1 MLSPDRNVLLS
12 GSTDDC
18 VGERNSMNEI
28 LMTRRRKIVRFTCHG
43 VPTKPGTAGMLFT
56 ALGKESINILH
67 MFNTE
72 HGSDDG
78 DISFSVAEGYYDKTS
93 EVLNEM
99 KDKIGI
105 ESITVQHNL
114 AILSFDLEE
123 TICETVVGTMTL
135 ALSALAKEHI
145 DVKHIAASRNRVFA
159 VLSDEEADTASYTLS
174 RVLKEDPI
182 IHPI

>member
-1 MLSPDRNVLLS
+1 
-12 GSTDDC
+12 
-18 VGERNSMNEI
+18 MNEI
-28 LMTRRRKIVRFTCHG
+28 LITRRRKIIRFTCHG

-56 ALGKESINILH
+56 SLGKKNINILH

-72 HGSDDG
+72 HGSEEG
-78 DISFSVAEGYYDKTS
+78 DISFSVAEGCFEITS
-93 EVLNEM
+93 GVLDEI
-99 KDKIGI
+99 KDKVGI
-105 ESITVQHNL
+105 ENVTVQHDL

-123 TICETVVGTMTL
+123 TVCETVIGTMTL

-145 DVKHIAASRNRVFA
+145 DVKHIAASRNRVFV
-159 VLSDEEADTASYTLS
+159 VLSDGEADTASYTLS

>member
-1 MLSPDRNVLLS
+1 
-12 GSTDDC
+12 
-18 VGERNSMNEI
+18 MNEI

>member
-1 MLSPDRNVLLS
+1 
-12 GSTDDC
+12 
-18 VGERNSMNEI
+18 MNEI
-28 LMTRRRKIVRFTCHG
+28 LMTRRRKIIRFTCHG
-43 VPTKPGTAGMLFT
+43 VPAKPGTAGMLFT
-56 ALGKESINILH
+56 ALGKKSINIIH

-72 HGSDDG
+72 HGSEEG
-78 DISFSVAEGYYDKTS
+78 DISFSVTEGCFEKTS
-93 EVLNEM
+93 EVLTEM

-105 ESITVQHNL
+105 ENITVQQDL

-123 TICETVVGTMTL
+123 TVCETVIGTMTL

-145 DVKHIAASRNRVFA
+145 DVKHIAASRNRVFV
-159 VLSDEEADTASYTLS
+159 VLSDEEADTASFTLS

>member
-1 MLSPDRNVLLS
+1 LLSPDRNVLLS

>member
-1 MLSPDRNVLLS
+1 
-12 GSTDDC
+12 
-18 VGERNSMNEI
+18 MNEI
-28 LMTRRRKIVRFTCHG
+28 LMTRRRKIIRFTCHG
-43 VPTKPGTAGMLFT
+43 VPTEPGTAGTLFT
-56 ALGKESINILH
+56 ALGKKSINILH

-72 HGSDDG
+72 HGSGDG
-78 DISFSVAEGYYDKTS
+78 DISFSVTEDCFEKTS
-93 EVLNEM
+93 GVLNEI

-105 ESITVQHNL
+105 ENITVQHDL

-123 TICETVVGTMTL
+123 TVCETVIGTMTL

-145 DVKHIAASRNRVFA
+145 DVKHIAASRNRVFV
-159 VLSDEEADTASYTLS
+159 VLSDEEADTASFTLS

>member
-1 MLSPDRNVLLS
+1 
-12 GSTDDC
+12 
-18 VGERNSMNEI
+18 MNEI
-28 LMTRRRKIVRFTCHG
+28 LMTRRRKIIRFTCHG
-43 VPTKPGTAGMLFT
+43 VPTEPGTAGMLFT
-56 ALGKESINILH
+56 ALGKKKINILH

-72 HGSDDG
+72 HGGEEG
-78 DISFSVAEGYYDKTS
+78 DISFSVAEGCFEKAS
-93 EVLNEM
+93 GVLNEM
-99 KDKIGI
+99 KDKVGI
-105 ESITVQHNL
+105 ESISVQHDL

-123 TICETVVGTMTL
+123 TVCETVIGTMTL

-145 DVKHIAASRNRVFA
+145 DVKHIAASRNRVFV